1 MSQRLSK
8 IKIKKIRYL
17 RARGYTIPEICSKLK
32 IAKTTVF
39 YYAEKVIILPEFID
53 SWRVKRGGSKKIK
66 SLKEKNALK
75 EAKMLLKDIS
85 KREKILFIS
94 ALYWA
99 EGNKKDFMLTNTDP
113 NLIRVFVDGL
123 REIFNIKNERLKVS
137 IRIYEDM
144 NKEKCL
150 DFWSKVVN
158 LPKEQFQRIS
168 VLTGKK
174 KGKLEFGMCRV
185 RVSKGGD
192 LLKQL
197 KAINVVFSNLV
208 ESKANLK

>member
-1 MSQRLSK
+1 MGQRLSK
-8 IKIKKIRYL
+8 AKIKEISYL
-17 RARGYTIPEICSKLK
+17 RERGYTIPEICSKLK

-39 YYAEKVIILPEFID
+39 YYARKVTILPEFMD
-53 SWRVKRGGSKKIK
+53 SWRVKRGGSKRIK
-66 SLKEKNALK
+66 NLKEEKALR
-75 EAKMLLKDIS
+75 EAEILLKDIS
-85 KREKILFIS
+85 TKEKILFIS

-99 EGNKKDFMLTNTDP
+99 EGNKKDFMLTNTDS
-113 NLIRVFVDGL
+113 NLIKVFVSGL
-123 REIFNIKNERLKVS
+123 REIFNIRDERLKVS

-144 NKEKCL
+144 NKDKCL

-197 KAINVVFSNLV
+197 KAINAVFSSLV

>member
-1 MSQRLSK
+1 VSQRLSK
-8 IKIKKIRYL
+8 AKIKEIQYL

-39 YYAEKVIILPEFID
+39 YHAGKIPILPEFID
-53 SWRVKRGGSKKIK
+53 SWRIKRGASKRIK
-66 SLKEKNALK
+66 SLKEKKAFR
-75 EAKMLLKDIS
+75 EAKILLKNIS
-85 KREKILFIS
+85 KKEKILFMS

-113 NLIRVFVDGL
+113 NLIKVFVRGL

-144 NKEKCL
+144 DAGKCL
-150 DFWSKVVN
+150 DFWSGVVN

-168 VLTGKK
+168 VLAGKK

-192 LLKQL
+192 LLKRL
-197 KAINVVFSNLV
+197 KAVNKVFSSLV
-208 ESKANLK
+208 ESKTDLK